1 MERQKPTTNVKHN
14 DAFSEALMDS
24 YTRWMGGEGFQGT
37 QIQEVVA
44 PPKKELATPT
54 REGGADA
61 STSIPDLSGK
71 EDKECDDFSTK
82 DPKEGS
88 GAPDPATDLRVGAGV
103 KQSHG
108 AEIKD
113 TTKVVARE
121 EACSSSGG
129 EGSAKRKK
137 EDKTS
142 LKKEET
148 EVLDEKKGLYANIH
162 AKRKRGG
169 TPAKPGS
176 KNYPAADAFEKSAK
190 TAKKEAVSF
199 ELDGVEYVFEAE
211 ETLEEGSMKQARKN
225 VGASTCWK
233 GYKAKGTKM
242 KGGKSVPS
250 CVKAGFEAE
259 GQEISEK
266 KLDPVGKEDKDI
278 DNDGD
283 HDKSD
288 KYLLARRKKVS
299 KIINSKKKMKEETE
313 KK

>member
-1 MERQKPTTNVKHN
+1 MERQKPTTNVKYN

-24 YTRWMGGEGFQGT
+24 YTRWMGGEGFQGS

-190 TAKKEAVSF
+190 TAKKEALSF

-225 VGASTCWK
+225 VGASKCWK

-242 KGGKSVPS
+242 KGGKSVPN
-250 CVKAGFEAE
+250 CVKEE
-259 GQEISEK
+259 EIQEK

-299 KIINSKKKMKEETE
+299 KIISAKKKMKEEAE